1 LRAQFGLLTFGV
13 FLLFVA
19 TWISVWLLGRINFE
33 NVIPLVFLSTG
44 IWIAIL
50 AGVRKASHS
59 IEGNP
64 FTTFSWGML
73 FIVLGGSW
81 YLTNMGMPMEFV
93 IVFLLILI
101 GALAVVTALR

>member
-1 LRAQFGLLTFGV
+1 MRAQFGLLTFGV
-13 FLLFVA
+13 FILFIA
-19 TWISVWLLGRINFE
+19 TWISVWLLGSINFE
-33 NVIPLVFLSTG
+33 DVTPLVFLSTG

-59 IEGNP
+59 LEGNT

-81 YLTNMGMPMEFV
+81 YLTNMGMPIEFV
-93 IVFLLILI
+93 MVFLLLLI
-101 GALAVVTALR
+101 GALAVITALR